1 MKRSSYIA
9 RYLQFSN
16 KVEKWLIK
24 LLLVAIVLLFIAQ
37 LLLQNDTIRYW
48 ISRTERMEGIKVSS
62 AQTAD
67 FVLHEYGRYD
77 IITFGSRQ
85 VLHFS
90 IFKPAQ
96 VLKR

>member
-24 LLLVAIVLLFIAQ
+24 LLWTIFVLLLLAQ
-37 LLLQNDTIRYW
+37 LLLQNDTIRYL
-48 ISRTERMEGIKVSS
+48 ISRTERMEGSKVSS
-62 AQTAD
+62 AVPAD
-67 FVLHEYGRYD
+67 FALHAHSRYD

-90 IFKPAQ
+90 I
-96 VLKR
+96 LSRR